1 MSTRGATALDPAVRR
16 SRWPTI
22 DTAWAVI
29 GVLVPVIVTF
39 FTRTLAIDLAYQ
51 VRAGMQMLDTHRLL
65 DIDTF
70 TFTVGGQPWLN
81 QQWGA
86 QVLLGATY
94 DIAGWPAAIVLRGV
108 LIGGIATF
116 LYLACRARGVAPR
129 TAALLTIAG
138 WLSGIEIFG
147 QLRPQLFALLLFS
160 LCLWALATR
169 HEHPGRIWIVPIAV
183 VPWAN
188 LHGSFPLALVLL
200 GFAWIEDRRAEPR
213 LARTLILATA
223 AAFAATFVNPYGAR
237 VWTYIWDLSTNPIV
251 SKQVSEWKPPTIQSW
266 TGGFFFA
273 SLLAVAAFFARR
285 GRPVGWIPLL
295 ELGAFALLALQA
307 GRGVAWWSLYAPV
320 VVAGVLADPERRPAT
335 RADRSP
341 MNAIVIATLCLLTLL
356 AIPTRFGT
364 EPVTGGPA
372 FMLFAP
378 QHLLDAARPYAPP
391 GTHVYTSQ
399 VYASWTEFSEPD
411 LPVMVDSRIE
421 IFPTD
426 VWDDY
431 FTVTNGGADWRAV
444 LDRWDVNVVIAHPEQ
459 SAELIPLIQSDP
471 GWREVFHDRE
481 GSVFVRTSPR

>member
-1 MSTRGATALDPAVRR
+1 
-16 SRWPTI
+16 
-22 DTAWAVI
+22 
-29 GVLVPVIVTF
+29 
-39 FTRTLAIDLAYQ
+39 
-51 VRAGMQMLDTHRLL
+51 MQMLDTHRLL
-65 DIDTF
+65 DIDPF

-116 LYLACRARGVAPR
+116 LYLACRARNVEPR

-160 LCLWALATR
+160 LCIWALATR
-169 HEHPGRIWIVPIAV
+169 HEHPRRMWIVPIAV

-200 GFAWIEDRRAEPR
+200 GFAWIEDRRAEPP

-223 AAFAATFVNPYGAR
+223 ASLAATFVNPYGAR
-237 VWTYIWDLSTNPIV
+237 VWTYIWDLSTNPVV
-251 SKQVSEWKPPTIQSW
+251 SKQVSEWKPLTTQSW

-285 GRPVGWIPLL
+285 GRPLGWLPLV
-295 ELGAFALLALQA
+295 ELGVLALLAPQT

-320 VVAGVLADPERRPAT
+320 VVAGLLADPDRRPT
-335 RADRSP
+335 IRSDRSP
-341 MNAIVIATLCLLTLL
+341 MNAVVIATLCLLTLL
-356 AIPTRFGT
+356 AIPTRFGID
-364 EPVTGGPA
+364 PATGGPA

-378 QHLLDAARPYAPP
+378 QHVLDAARPYAPP

-399 VYASWTEFSEPD
+399 V
-411 LPVMVDSRIE
+411 
-421 IFPTD
+421 
-426 VWDDY
+426 
-431 FTVTNGGADWRAV
+431 
-444 LDRWDVNVVIAHPEQ
+444 
-459 SAELIPLIQSDP
+459 
-471 GWREVFHDRE
+471 
-481 GSVFVRTSPR
+481 

>member
-1 MSTRGATALDPAVRR
+1 VTTAGATEATVRQHF
-16 SRWPTI
+16 RWPTI
-22 DTAWAVI
+22 DAAWAVI

-51 VRAGMQMLDTHRLL
+51 VRAGVQMLDSHRLL
-65 DIDTF
+65 DVDPF

-86 QVLLGATY
+86 QVLLGGAY
-94 DIAGWPAAIVLRGV
+94 DMAGWPAVIVLRGL

-129 TAALLTIAG
+129 TAALLTIVG

-160 LCLWALATR
+160 LCIWALATR
-169 HEHPGRIWIVPIAV
+169 HEHPGRIWTIPIAV
-183 VPWAN
+183 IPWAN
-188 LHGSFPLALVLL
+188 LHGSFPLALLL
-200 GFAWIEDRRAEPR
+200 LCFAWLEDRRTEPR
-213 LARTLILATA
+213 LARTLIVATA
-223 AAFAATFVNPYGAR
+223 LSLAATFVNPYGGR
-237 VWTYIWDLSTNPIV
+237 VWIYIWDLSTNPIV

-285 GRPVGWIPLL
+285 GRPVGWIPLV
-295 ELGAFALLALQA
+295 ELGTFVLLALQA
-307 GRGVAWWSLYAPV
+307 GRGVAWWSLYVPV
-320 VVAGVLADPERRPAT
+320 VIAGLIADSAHRPTT

-341 MNAIVIATLCLLTLL
+341 MNVILIAAMCALTLL
-356 AIPTRFGT
+356 AIPTRFGI

-399 VYASWTEFSEPD
+399 VYASWAEFSAPD

-431 FTVTNGGADWRAV
+431 FTVTNGGVGWRQV
-444 LDRWDVNVVIAHPEQ
+444 LDRWDVDVVITHPEQ
-459 SAELIPLIQSDP
+459 SEALIAAIRDDP
-471 GWREVFHDRE
+471 SWQEVFYDQE
-481 GSVFVRTSPR
+481 GSVFVRTPPR